1 MDPAGSKNCFW
12 MGVAYFG
19 WSQRKRSTHWSESRI
34 LTRKTRPVCIGRWP
48 IFVQYISVY
57 FFFLFEPWGPIDK
70 IVRNFPLFSFPL
82 YESQILFN
90 FFFIEKGNLFNK
102 RKGIGCAF
110 LRHLRRFIYI
120 HIQGTPSSL
129 AKHVSLFKRGQDLLA
144 NLPFSSDPSGYWAS
158 TKMNQ
163 KKFTFGFDRQNKSHS
178 EILPPP
184 PSFVCVFIYMLH
196 ILREIRSI

>member
-90 FFFIEKGNLFNK
+90 FFLLK
-102 RKGIGCAF
+102 RE
-110 LRHLRRFIYI
+110 IY
-120 HIQGTPSSL
+120 
-129 AKHVSLFKRGQDLLA
+129 
-144 NLPFSSDPSGYWAS
+144 S
-158 TKMNQ
+158 TKEKVSGAHFYDISAGSFTSTYRVHPLHLQNTCLCLNEAKIYWPIFPFPPIHLDIEPQQ
-163 KKFTFGFDRQNKSHS
+163 K
-178 EILPPP
+178 
-184 PSFVCVFIYMLH
+184 C
-196 ILREIRSI
+196 